1 MGVKTLW
8 SLVDSCGER
17 VGTDELRGMTLAV
30 DLAGWVVQNQ
40 QCTAMKGQVWMVEGG
55 RT

>member
-8 SLVDSCGER
+8 SLLDSCSEK
-17 VGTDELRGMTLAV
+17 VGPDDFRGMTVAV

-40 QCTAMKGQVWMVEGG
+40 QCHAMKGQV
-55 RT
+55 RSKL